1 MLKSEVVNVPSGSGV
16 QATPASP
23 SYTGVSIIHELFKV
37 NIVCG
42 RRLFA
47 RGVVQV
53 QMVPPFYT
61 SIYIA
66 LVSVINTKFSQI
78 DFNFF
83 SLPKQNI
90 IIDQTKS
97 SLVALRRTLYL
108 TIQSSIDAEEY
119 AHKLLKMNC
128 CPGQEKEYV
137 ECFEKVFQDQYDIVY
152 RLENVKFFAH
162 LLVTD
167 AISWDILCCLV
178 LTNED
183 TTSSSRVYMKN
194 LFLELAESI
203 GITQLEYFDGLFP
216 RNDPK
221 KTRFSRNF
229 FTSIGRGGLTD
240 DLREFITTDSC

>member
-78 DFNFF
+78 VMHNNEHMTDFC
-83 SLPKQNI
+83 
-90 IIDQTKS
+90 
-97 SLVALRRTLYL
+97 
-108 TIQSSIDAEEY
+108 
-119 AHKLLKMNC
+119 LLK
-128 CPGQEKEYV
+128 KEYV

>member
-1 MLKSEVVNVPSGSGV
+1 MLKSEVVNVPSGPGV

-23 SYTGVSIIHELFKV
+23 SYTGGL
-37 NIVCG
+37 
-42 RRLFA
+42 LFA

-78 DFNFF
+78 VMHNNEHMTDFC
-83 SLPKQNI
+83 
-90 IIDQTKS
+90 
-97 SLVALRRTLYL
+97 
-108 TIQSSIDAEEY
+108 
-119 AHKLLKMNC
+119 LLK
-128 CPGQEKEYV
+128 KEYV

-194 LFLELAESI
+194 LFLESAESI
-203 GITQLEYFDGLFP
+203 GITQRNNRLTDRTLVEYFDGLFP